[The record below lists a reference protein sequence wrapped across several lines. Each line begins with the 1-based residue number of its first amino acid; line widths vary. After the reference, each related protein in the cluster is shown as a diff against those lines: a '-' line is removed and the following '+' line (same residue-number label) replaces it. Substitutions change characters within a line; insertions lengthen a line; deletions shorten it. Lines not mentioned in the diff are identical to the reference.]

1 MSECPICYEIHQVLF
16 PWSSCQHYF
25 CIECIKQWGL
35 KSDTQSCPICRHPP
49 NYYFSILN
57 IFKRL
62 IIFLTVELPEHW
74 ECITDIMIEQ
84 RIIL

>member
-1 MSECPICYEIHQVLF
+1 MNECPICYETHQVLF
-16 PWSSCQHYF
+16 PWSSCRHCF
-25 CIECIKQWGL
+25 CIECIKQWRYI
-35 KSDTQSCPICRHPP
+35 SVTQTCPICRHPP

-62 IIFLTVELPEHW
+62 IIFLTVELPDYW